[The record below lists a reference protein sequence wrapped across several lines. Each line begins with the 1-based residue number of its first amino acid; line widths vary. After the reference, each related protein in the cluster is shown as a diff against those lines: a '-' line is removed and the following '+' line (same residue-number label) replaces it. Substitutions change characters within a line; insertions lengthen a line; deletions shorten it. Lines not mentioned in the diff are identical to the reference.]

1 LKYWFGTPNEVG
13 RNLATCEYWYLV
25 EIVTKFNLSVI
36 GVWRNRADARRGGAG
51 PGHAQAMG
59 AAARM
64 YDEWFVER
72 LKLTVDPNVGSW
84 SFSDWVDEEEAG

>member
-1 LKYWFGTPNEVG
+1 M
-13 RNLATCEYWYLV
+13 R
-25 EIVTKFNLSVI
+25 
-36 GVWRNRADARRGGAG
+36 
-51 PGHAQAMG
+51 

-84 SFSDWVDEEEAG
+84 SFSTWVDDEEAG

>member
-1 LKYWFGTPNEVG
+1 MVG
-13 RNLATCEYWYLV
+13 L
-25 EIVTKFNLSVI
+25 
-36 GVWRNRADARRGGAG
+36 WRNRADARRGGAG
-51 PGHAQAMG
+51 PGLAHAMR

-84 SFSDWVDEEEAG
+84 SFSTWVDDEEAG

>member
-1 LKYWFGTPNEVG
+1 M
-13 RNLATCEYWYLV
+13 R
-25 EIVTKFNLSVI
+25 
-36 GVWRNRADARRGGAG
+36 
-51 PGHAQAMG
+51 

-84 SFSDWVDEEEAG
+84 SFATWVDDEEVG